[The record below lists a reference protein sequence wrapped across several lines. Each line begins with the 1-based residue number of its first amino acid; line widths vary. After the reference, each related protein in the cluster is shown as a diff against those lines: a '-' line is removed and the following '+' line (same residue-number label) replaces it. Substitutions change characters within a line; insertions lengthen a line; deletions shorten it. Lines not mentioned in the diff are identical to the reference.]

1 MKATLKLLL
10 IISIVAL
17 FVLAGCSTSSQKSSQ
32 PSGQRYVGG
41 GCGVAA
47 PADNTNAAQTFATQP
62 ALAA

>member
-1 MKATLKLLL
+1 MKALKLLL

-17 FVLAGCSTSSQKSSQ
+17 FVLAGCSTSAQKSSL

-47 PADNTNAAQTFATQP
+47 PASNAGVAETFETEP
-62 ALAA
+62 ALLA

>member
-1 MKATLKLLL
+1 MKTIKLLL

-17 FVLAGCSTSSQKSSQ
+17 FVLAGCNTTSQKSSP

-47 PADNTNAAQTFATQP
+47 PTNDLGAAAIETEP